1 MVKINV
7 RWKLAH
13 DLNLLRGTNYPT
25 KIKYL
30 WRKGWTEIPVIM
42 ACTPLSII
50 ASAGIIFVLWYGQT
64 HSLFPKY
71 HKLPRR
77 RGTIA
82 WTRSRE
88 AIEDL
93 NGSLTFRTVYVSD
106 SVFQLFLRQRSVY
119 IPEVKFPVSGLTFYL
134 LNVLSVRDPFDPL
147 KHERHETQPKSALCR
162 KNEEFSE

>member
-71 HKLPRR
+71 HKLPRIYR
-77 RGTIA
+77 PDDPRISKI
-82 WTRSRE
+82 RQ
-88 AIEDL
+88 
-93 NGSLTFRTVYVSD
+93 VSW
-106 SVFQLFLRQRSVY
+106 
-119 IPEVKFPVSGLTFYL
+119 
-134 LNVLSVRDPFDPL
+134 FD
-147 KHERHETQPKSALCR
+147 T
-162 KNEEFSE
+162 